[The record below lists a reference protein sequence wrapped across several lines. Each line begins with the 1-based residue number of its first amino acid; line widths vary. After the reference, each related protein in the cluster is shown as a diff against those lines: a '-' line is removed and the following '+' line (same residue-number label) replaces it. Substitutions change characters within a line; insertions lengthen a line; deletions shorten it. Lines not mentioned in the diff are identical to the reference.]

1 MIFMKKLYFIAA
13 TATMLA
19 ACTSNE
25 TLKEAFFEDNETELI
40 GFETYHEKSTKAA
53 VYAQADLTDA
63 NGGFGVYGFKHKD
76 NRAADEGVINLSDKD
91 PESSVNYVT
100 SIFDN
105 VKVWYE
111 EGVKT
116 KDFTYAVPKYWD
128 KEKYYT
134 FFAYAP
140 YAAKA
145 VAGSPAVGEPGDD
158 NYVAAVPAVTG
169 IAFDQAT
176 GKFTRN
182 DIKALQSTN
191 NYISNAGAN
200 GARIQYGD
208 SVETA
213 AIDYLIATYVPGQK
227 SGATNQSGDTYDY
240 DGKELTVGFTFS
252 HILSKLNV
260 YVSAK
265 DETNDPDN
273 DAKNGHEYSGVQDI
287 KVTKLNIQNLPNA
300 TTEIATYAQDAT
312 DAVAGTWT
320 PANYTT
326 ALNIIGGDNATTA
339 GPLYILDGGTGTA
352 TSVTTKPTNYIPQEF
367 HYFVA
372 PNTPVEDNTTDAI
385 EGNYILNIDYT
396 ITYVDGTVEPY
407 TRTIDLS
414 GKSAAFTSMAQNNI
428 YKIIITIGLQQIY
441 LTVETVNA
449 WDPNDNSNTTI
460 VEVQ

>member
-40 GFETYHEKSTKAA
+40 GFETYHEKSTRAA
-53 VYAQADLTDA
+53 VTDRTGLTKT

-76 NRAADEGVINLSDKD
+76 NRAADEGVINLSDAD

-140 YAAKA
+140 HAPEAQAA
-145 VAGSPAVGEPGDD
+145 SGDD
-158 NYVAAVPAVTG
+158 PEVKGVRLDV
-169 IAFDQAT
+169 AT

-200 GARIQYGD
+200 GDRIQYGD

-213 AIDYLIATYVPGQK
+213 AIDYLIAPYVPGQK
-227 SGATNQSGDTYDY
+227 SGATNQIGKSY
-240 DGKELTVGFTFS
+240 DGKGLTVGFTFS

-260 YVSAK
+260 YLRAK
-265 DETNDPDN
+265 DETNNPDDN
-273 DAKNGHEYSGVQDI
+273 TKNGHEYSGVQDI
-287 KVTKLNIQNLPNA
+287 KVSKLNIQNLPNA
-300 TTEIATYAQDAT
+300 TTEIATYAQNAT
-312 DAVAGTWT
+312 NEVAGTWT

-326 ALNIIGGDNATTA
+326 ALNIIGGGNATAA

-352 TSVTTKPTNYIPQEF
+352 TSVITKPTNYIPQEF

-385 EGNYILNIDYT
+385 EGKYILNIDYT

-428 YKIIITIGLQQIY
+428 YKIIITIGLEQIY

-449 WDPNDNSNTTI
+449 WVPNNDSNTTI